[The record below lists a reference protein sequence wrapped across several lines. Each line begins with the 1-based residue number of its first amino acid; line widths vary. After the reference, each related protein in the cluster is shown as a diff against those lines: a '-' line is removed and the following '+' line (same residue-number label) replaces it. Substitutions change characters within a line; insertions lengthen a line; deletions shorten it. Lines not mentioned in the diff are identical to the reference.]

1 MAATYSMGQYRFS
14 GAVNTVSS
22 LPTKVSEETINTNG
36 SNSEGSELNSS
47 YQKDVSLS
55 LSDGTA
61 FEQGKDYYA
70 FIKIPQDLNY
80 DIELTLKLIKDTDDE
95 KANYQYLRT
104 IEIPRGGTGQDS
116 ETVVLYETEIR
127 DEINSKWELDAE
139 DNKVYTEEVFKLK
152 AMIPEQIPFT
162 VDKFNLVEI
171 PVPGDY
177 QDKIIDQNIYQLK
190 EYTTKS
196 DNTKVVKATYYYLG
210 YIKED
215 GSKGLKKWDKYNDV
229 VVAASWRQGTT
240 QSFVTYTLIFR
251 PVEAGFTKLLL
262 QMTRSAEDYNI
273 ERNVVDETTGT
284 VITEYGRK
292 LDITKMTDCKFYEVK
307 NLMATIGKS
316 TLTKIGVWGHPE
328 LMLAINGEEIKIGP
342 SGYYELDAIKITSL
356 GVAAL
361 SYKDMFSIDY
371 QYLLSE

>member
-1 MAATYSMGQYRFS
+1 M
-14 GAVNTVSS
+14 
-22 LPTKVSEETINTNG
+22 
-36 SNSEGSELNSS
+36 
-47 YQKDVSLS
+47 
-55 LSDGTA
+55 
-61 FEQGKDYYA
+61 
-70 FIKIPQDLNY
+70 
-80 DIELTLKLIKDTDDE
+80 
-95 KANYQYLRT
+95 
-104 IEIPRGGTGQDS
+104 
-116 ETVVLYETEIR
+116 
-127 DEINSKWELDAE
+127 
-139 DNKVYTEEVFKLK
+139 
-152 AMIPEQIPFT
+152 
-162 VDKFNLVEI
+162 
-171 PVPGDY
+171 
-177 QDKIIDQNIYQLK
+177 
-190 EYTTKS
+190 
-196 DNTKVVKATYYYLG
+196 
-210 YIKED
+210 
-215 GSKGLKKWDKYNDV
+215 KKWDKYNDV

-273 ERNVVDETTGT
+273 ERNVIDETTGT

-316 TLTKIGVWGHPE
+316 PLTKIGVWGHPE